1 MDITLFKKLLQKQLI
16 SQTEFENIQEQHR
29 APVTV
34 FWDLSTLLYL
44 GILLFTTGLGI
55 LVYKNI
61 DSIGHAAII
70 SLVAV
75 LCAASFI
82 YCFRKS
88 DRYSNEKVESPDV
101 LFDYILLLGCLLML
115 TLVGYLQ
122 FAYNVF
128 GNDWGLAT
136 FIPMVALFAAAYYFD
151 HVGVLSLA
159 ITNLAAW
166 AGFTV
171 TPANIV
177 KDNDFHDS
185 TLIFTGLILGA
196 GLIAIAF
203 ISVYRQIKAH
213 FAFTYKNFGTHV
225 LFISLL
231 GAMFHFE
238 VIYMLWFLILIVATI
253 FFVRNALRERSFYF
267 LVITVLYTYIAIS
280 YVVLQFLDIIDSGM
294 GTVYLGLLYFI
305 ASGIALIRIFIHY
318 NKQLKKDAHLQ

>member
-75 LCAASFI
+75 LCAACFI
-82 YCFRKS
+82 YSFRKS
-88 DRYSNEKVESPDV
+88 DGYSNEKVESPDV

-231 GAMFHFE
+231 DAMFHFE
-238 VIYMLWFLILIVATI
+238 VIYMLWFMILIVATI

-280 YVVLQFLDIIDSGM
+280 YVVLQFLDIIGSGM